1 MKKQWLRRLAGAC
14 VGALCLCTLSACNK
28 DKEKE
33 KMAIEQVTE
42 PDFEVDDIR
51 ALEVTKDGEVV
62 YRLSYEPRDDRQ
74 SFLFWDMPVPYQS
87 VATVDTEEI
96 YKMFQVFA
104 GIDWRSSKQPETNRE
119 LADSDTKITVSYY
132 KNSEDSE
139 ENGKNQSASKDQK
152 LEHPESNCYATIMV
166 GEKVDNTYE
175 CAVKG
180 DDTVYRI
187 KDFAIDAVLNEKP
200 YDMILK
206 IPFLL
211 EKQSVKAVNVEWYN
225 KKAELKSDRN
235 GLSINGKNVDEES
248 YNSAYSMLLQCGMTR
263 EVPTGTNLAK
273 GKKPLVK
280 LQYIRTKKELEE
292 YNIAFYEYDEENAV
306 VDINGKVAFLVSQKD
321 VHYMLGCLD
330 KL

>member
-1 MKKQWLRRLAGAC
+1 MKKQWLRRLARAC
-14 VGALCLCTLSACNK
+14 VCALCLCTLPACNK
-28 DKEKE
+28 EKE
-33 KMAIEQVTE
+33 TEEVAIEQVTE
-42 PDFEVDDIR
+42 LDFKVEDIR

-62 YRLSYEPRDDRQ
+62 YQLSYEPRKDRQ

-96 YKMFQVFA
+96 YKLFQVFA
-104 GIDWRSSKQPETNRE
+104 GIDWKNSKQAETNRE
-119 LADSDTKITVSYY
+119 LANSDTKITLSYY
-132 KNSEDSE
+132 DDSEDSGE
-139 ENGKNQSASKDQK
+139 SGKNQEASKEQK
-152 LEHPESNCYATIMV
+152 LEHPEPNRTATIFV

-211 EKQSVKAVNVEWYN
+211 DKQSVKEVNVEWN
-225 KKAELKSDRN
+225 GKKAELKSDEN
-235 GLSINGKNVDEES
+235 GLSINGKNVDEET
-248 YNSAYSMLLQCGMTR
+248 YNSVYSMLLQCGMTG
-263 EVPTGTNLAK
+263 EVPSDIDVAK
-273 GKKPLVK
+273 GKEPFVK
-280 LQYIRTKKELEE
+280 LQYVRTKKEFEE
-292 YNIAFYEYDEENAV
+292 YLIAFYEYDEENAA
-306 VDINGKVAFLVSQKD
+306 VDINGKVVFLVSQKD
-321 VHYMLGCLD
+321 VRYMIGCLD